1 MGRTSAAYTMGITLL
16 ILATLWKPAQKSAEQ
31 TSGCRFSSLRHCGR
45 LSGGPF
51 KRTTSRKRNGRGTP
65 SFSSK
70 GCSKKVALP
79 GPERTGFARTFA
91 LLHKTSATI
100 AGVAGNGHS
109 VLAPAPPKETQW
121 SALQPGLPVKE
132 PYSLPPRQAGLPHLP
147 IPTLP
152 DAGCRLRGGAEDVRG
167 AAPAAWPIPGHCN
180 TQRPLIVLFRRNE
193 KQGRRVFCSDAEG
206 PPPS

>member
-1 MGRTSAAYTMGITLL
+1 MRKSQQNLPPKEVKAKVLMGRTSAAYTMGITLL

-152 DAGCRLRGGAEDVRG
+152 DAASG
-167 AAPAAWPIPGHCN
+167 AALKTCAVRHRQLGRYRDIA
-180 TQRPLIVLFRRNE
+180 TRR
-193 KQGRRVFCSDAEG
+193 GR
-206 PPPS
+206 